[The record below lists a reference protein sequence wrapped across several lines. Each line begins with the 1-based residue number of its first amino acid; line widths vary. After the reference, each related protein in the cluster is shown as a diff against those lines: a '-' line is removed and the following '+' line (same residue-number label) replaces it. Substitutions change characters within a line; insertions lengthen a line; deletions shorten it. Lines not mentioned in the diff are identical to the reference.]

1 MQIINYKIYVDSR
14 YYTVHKSRKSFFK
27 KVIVPGA
34 NHLQDKYASF
44 FKNLDF
50 IRLRVP
56 EHITANKHLLL
67 KLLYLIEP
75 KFHQISLWYIRKIS
89 GYI

>member
-14 YYTVHKSRKSFFK
+14 YYTVHKFRKSFFI

-34 NHLQDKYASF
+34 NHLQDKYVSF
-44 FKNLDF
+44 FLNLDF

-56 EHITANKHLLL
+56 EHITANRH
-67 KLLYLIEP
+67 IS
-75 KFHQISLWYIRKIS
+75 HQTNST
-89 GYI
+89 